1 MKENFRK
8 IQFLVYAVVVFI
20 VAFALD
26 SSISGK
32 AGGSNNESDQ
42 GKPITLDT
50 VRIERVLHAKE
61 RRMDS
66 VLSMVRDEVRSG
78 RSIIQ
83 ANSIFVINNSELQT
97 IGKEGLQVLVF
108 HNDTLRYWTDNRVPC
123 GVVFNPALNNR
134 LEKLNNAWYEIRT
147 ITDGGYKYVGLIFLK
162 NKYDK
167 ITNRLLPEDLM
178 PEFELPS
185 AWTVAPINVSF
196 GVPIKDCDGTMLF
209 SLLPVTTVYL
219 NGSNFYIVGVL
230 FLAALILLMLFFNS
244 WIQRLMGQ
252 EGKSQWILLII
263 LGLMF
268 ACVELNVLRPS
279 IIYNLDFFDTDY
291 FRGGGMVFTIGDFV
305 INSVFLFFVIKFLF
319 MLAEYR
325 GLRDRI
331 LGLSPWRRYMVWA
344 LMLALFFGG
353 FGYIFHEVQSLVRI
367 SKFSFMLNNLMAI
380 NAFSIVGLLLMVI
393 LSGTMV
399 FTSIKMASYFDYTLV
414 SGSMVRHI
422 LVYLSASLA
431 ISLMLWPL
439 LGLMPALAVLY
450 AFLMLGVALHMH
462 YHGDL
467 RGLFRY
473 MVMLLLSAMFEGLF
487 VCYTTESKIDDEF
500 NEMASMSTDIGDPIA
515 ELLINGFSGA
525 LADDP
530 MLYDYVS
537 IDDPD
542 QRQAKLHDYILHQYF
557 SNAYW
562 IRYDI
567 DVRVLEPPVGVFFAG
582 ISDDFVAA
590 YNSGL
595 DTKCPS
601 FRLIDTPDGSISYY
615 GYLDHKVD
623 GANKY
628 ICISVRTKAVPKEVG
643 YPSLLISDN
652 AVDDRKASLSEQ
664 EYARYHNGQKMYQN
678 GSFSYDMSDKSFVE
692 MFSADDPSDTL
703 RTMDDGPYKHIVH
716 HKDGNTMVITR
727 QKFTFADYVTQFSY
741 LFVTFMLM
749 MFLFANVILREP
761 GNTRKESLQSRL
773 IVWFSIILVLSFVFV
788 CIASVSLVVNRF
800 RNQDAAKI
808 DERVSSVYMRI
819 NQECGDTLRFNTMWK
834 PGVVGPMDIC
844 LTKMSQVFFTDI
856 NLYGANG
863 QLIATSRPE
872 LFADGFI
879 STRINSQALSSFMVD
894 YKASFIQEENI
905 GKVDYA
911 SAYTPFFNKR
921 KEIIGYINMP
931 YFSNVESLE
940 RELSNQIVSIINLY
954 VVLMMLTILLAALLS
969 SRIVQPIK
977 MIQNKMVTMELGK
990 NHEKIAYDRDDEIGQ
1005 LVAEYN
1011 TMVDKLA
1018 ESAKLIAQGEREEAW
1033 KTMARQVA
1041 HEIKNPLTPMQL
1053 STQFLKRAW
1062 DDQKPDFGER
1072 IAKFTDT
1079 MIQQIETLSSI
1090 ATSFSN
1096 FAKMPDPV
1104 CRPLNLVEILSNVV
1118 TLYQNDDKADVTSDL
1133 GANPEIICMLDKEQ
1147 ISRVFVNIIKNA
1159 TQAIPNGVR
1168 GKIHVTLKEEADS
1181 KVVVRIADNG
1191 SGIPDAVR
1199 GKIFT
1204 PNFTTKSTGSGLGLA
1219 MVKTMVE
1226 NVKGSITFESEVGKG
1241 TTFIIT
1247 LPVGEYETDAVS

>member
-1 MKENFRK
+1 MKDNFKK
-8 IQFLVYAVVVFI
+8 IQFLVYAVLVFV

-26 SSISGK
+26 SNISGK
-32 AGGSNNESDQ
+32 AGGSNNESDL

-61 RRMDS
+61 HRLDS
-66 VLSMVRDEVRSG
+66 VLSMVRDEVRQGSN
-78 RSIIQ
+78 IIN
-83 ANSIFVINNSELQT
+83 ANSIFVINNAELQNL
-97 IGKEGLQVLVF
+97 GKEGLQVLVF
-108 HNDTLRYWTDNRVPC
+108 RDDTLRYWTDNRVPC
-123 GVVFNPALNNR
+123 GVVYNPALNNR

-147 ITDGGYKYVGLIFLK
+147 ISDGPYKFVGLIFLK

-167 ITNRLLPEDLM
+167 ITNRLLPEDLL

-230 FLAALILLMLFFNS
+230 FLASLVLLLMFFDS
-244 WIQRLMGQ
+244 WIARLAAQ
-252 EGKSQWILLII
+252 EGKTQWILLII
-263 LGLMF
+263 LGLVF

-279 IIYNLDFFDTDY
+279 MIYKLDFFDMDY
-291 FRGGGMVFTIGDFV
+291 FRGDGLIFTIGDFV
-305 INSVFLFFVIKFLF
+305 INSVFLFFVVKFVF
-319 MLAEYR
+319 MLADYC
-325 GLRDRI
+325 GLRERI
-331 LGLSPWRRYMVWA
+331 LSLPVARRYLVWA
-344 LMLALFFGG
+344 LMLALFFGV
-353 FGYIFHEVQSLVRI
+353 FGYVFHEVQHLVRI

-380 NAFSIVGLLLMVI
+380 NAFSIVGLLLMVV

-399 FTSIKMASYFDYTLV
+399 FASIKLAWYFDYSLV
-414 SGSMVRHI
+414 TSLARAIVI
-422 LVYLSASLA
+422 YLSVSVIL
-431 ISLMLWPL
+431 SLMLWPL
-439 LGLMPALAVLY
+439 FGAMPAMAALY
-450 AFLMLGVALHMH
+450 SFLMLGVALYMH

-473 MVMLLLSAMFEGLF
+473 MVMLLLSAMFEGVF
-487 VCYTTESKIDDEF
+487 VCYTTESRIEAEF
-500 NEMASMSTDIGDPIA
+500 HEMASVGTDIGDPIA
-515 ELLINGFSGA
+515 ELLINGFA
-525 LADDP
+525 DHLADDP

-537 IDDPD
+537 ISDMS
-542 QRQAKLHDYILHQYF
+542 QRQARLHDYIIHQYF

-567 DVRVLEPPVGVFFAG
+567 DVKVLEPPVGVFFAG
-582 ISDDFVAA
+582 ISDDFVSA

-595 DTKCPS
+595 DTKCPR

-628 ICISVRTKAVPKEVG
+628 ICITVRTKAVPKEVG

-652 AVDDRKASLSEQ
+652 AAADRKASLSEQ
-664 EYARYHNGQKMYQN
+664 DYARYHNGQKMFQN
-678 GSFSYDMSDKSFVE
+678 GSFSYDMSDRSFVE
-692 MFSADDPSDTL
+692 MFSDTDPGDTL
-703 RTMDDGPYKHIVH
+703 RTVEDGPYMHIVH
-716 HKDGNTMVITR
+716 HKDGNTMVVTR
-727 QKFTFADYVTQFSY
+727 HKFTFADYITQFSY

-749 MFLFANVILREP
+749 MFLLANVLLRRHSDA
-761 GNTRKESLQSRL
+761 RKESLQTRL

-800 RNQDAAKI
+800 RDQDAAKI

-819 NQECGDTLRFNTMWK
+819 NQECGDTLSFNTLWK

-872 LFADGFI
+872 LFAGGFI

-894 YKASFIQEENI
+894 YKSTFIQEENI

-911 SAYTPFFNKR
+911 SAYTPFFNKH

-931 YFSNVESLE
+931 YFTNVESLE

-1079 MIQQIETLSSI
+1079 MIQQIDTLSSI

-1096 FAKMPDPV
+1096 FAKMPDPK

-1133 GANPEIICMLDKEQ
+1133 GGNPEIICMLDKEQ

-1168 GKIHVTLKEEADS
+1168 GKIHVTLKEEAGS

-1247 LPVGEYETDAVS
+1247 LPVGEYEADTAS

>member
-1 MKENFRK
+1 VKENFKK
-8 IQFLVYAVVVFI
+8 IQFLVYAVLVFV

-26 SSISGK
+26 SNISGK

-42 GKPITLDT
+42 GKPISLDAA
-50 VRIERVLHAKE
+50 RIERVLHAKE
-61 RRMDS
+61 RRLDS

-78 RSIIQ
+78 QNIIH
-83 ANSIFVINNSELQT
+83 ANSIFVINNGGLQT
-97 IGKEGLQVLVF
+97 LGSEGLQVLVF
-108 HNDTLRYWTDNRVPC
+108 QDDTLRYWTDNRVPC
-123 GVVFNPALNNR
+123 GKVFNPVLNNR

-167 ITNRLLPEDLM
+167 ITNRLLPEDLL

-196 GVPIKDCDGTMLF
+196 GVPIKDSDGTILF
-209 SLLPVTTVYL
+209 SLLPVKTVYL

-230 FLAALILLMLFFNS
+230 FLAALVLLLMFFDS
-244 WIQRLMGQ
+244 WIRRLMAR
-252 EGKSQWILLII
+252 EGKAQWILLII
-263 LGLMF
+263 LGLVF

-279 IIYNLDFFDTDY
+279 IIYNLDFFDMNY
-291 FRGGGMVFTIGDFV
+291 FRGEGLIFTIGDFV
-305 INSVFLFFVIKFLF
+305 INSVFLFFVTRFLF
-319 MLAEYR
+319 MLADYR
-325 GLRDRI
+325 GLRDKI
-331 LGLSPWRRYMVWA
+331 LALGTLRRCLVWA
-344 LMLALFFGG
+344 LMLALFFGVFG
-353 FGYIFHEVQSLVRI
+353 FIFLEFQHLVRI

-399 FTSIKMASYFDYTLV
+399 LASVKMASYFDYSIISDFRRSIV
-414 SGSMVRHI
+414 
-422 LVYLSASLA
+422 VYISSSVI
-431 ISLMLWPL
+431 ISLILWPL
-439 LGLMPALAVLY
+439 LGLVPAVATLY
-450 AFLMLGVALHMH
+450 TFMMLGVAMVMH
-462 YHGDL
+462 YRGDL

-473 MVMLLLSAMFEGLF
+473 MLMLLFSAMFEGMF
-487 VCYTTESKIDDEF
+487 VCYTTEQKIEDELS
-500 NEMASMSTDIGDPIA
+500 EMASVSSDIGDPIA
-515 ELLINGFSGA
+515 ELLINGFAGS

-537 IDDPD
+537 IDDPVL
-542 QRQAKLHDYILHQYF
+542 RQNRLRDYIQHQYF

-567 DVRVLEPPVGVFFAG
+567 DAKVLEPPMGVFFAG
-582 ISDDFVAA
+582 VDDDFVAA
-590 YNSGL
+590 YNSGV
-595 DTKCPS
+595 DTKCER
-601 FRLIDTPDGSISYY
+601 FRLIDAPDGSISYY

-628 ICISVRTKAVPKEVG
+628 ICITVRTKTVPKEVG

-664 EYARYHNGQKMYQN
+664 DYACYHNGQKMFQN
-678 GSFSYDMSDKSFVE
+678 GSFSYDMSDRSFVE
-692 MFSADDPSDTL
+692 SFSDGDPSDTL
-703 RTMDDGPYKHIVH
+703 RTIEDDGYMHVVH
-716 HKDGNTMVITR
+716 HKGTNTMVITR
-727 QKFTFADYVTQFSY
+727 LRFSFADYITQFSY

-749 MFLFANVILREP
+749 MFVFAKVVFRDNE
-761 GNTRKESLQSRL
+761 NESKESLQTRL
-773 IVWFSIILVLSFVFV
+773 IVWFSIILVMSFLFV

-819 NQECGDTLRFNTMWK
+819 NQECGDTLRFNSAWT
-834 PGVVGPMDIC
+834 PGVVGPMDVC

-856 NLYGANG
+856 NLYGADG

-872 LFADGFI
+872 LFADGFM

-894 YKASFIQEENI
+894 YKSSFIQEENI
-905 GKVDYA
+905 GKVSYA
-911 SAYTPFFNKR
+911 SAYTPFFNKH
-921 KEIIGYINMP
+921 KEIIAYINMP
-931 YFSNVESLE
+931 YFTNVESLE

-954 VVLMMLTILLAALLS
+954 VVLTMFTILLAALLS

-977 MIQNKMVTMELGK
+977 MIQDKMVTMELGK
-990 NHEKIAYDRDDEIGQ
+990 NHEKIEYDRDDEIGQ
-1005 LVAEYN
+1005 LVTEYN

-1053 STQFLKRAW
+1053 SIQFLNRAW
-1062 DDQKPDFGER
+1062 NQNDPDFGER
-1072 IAKFTDT
+1072 LSKVSNTL
-1079 MIQQIETLSSI
+1079 IQQIETLSSI

-1096 FAKMPDPV
+1096 FAKMPMPQ
-1104 CRPLNLVEILSNVV
+1104 CRPLNVVEILSNVV
-1118 TLYQNDDKADVTSDL
+1118 TLYQNTENVDVTSDF
-1133 GANPEIICMLDKEQ
+1133 GGYSDITCMLDKEQ
-1147 ISRVFVNIIKNA
+1147 ITRVFVNIIKNA
-1159 TQAIPNGVR
+1159 TQAIPQNVR
-1168 GKIHVTLKEEADS
+1168 GKIHVSLQKVADN
-1181 KVVVRIADNG
+1181 VRVLIADNG
-1191 SGIPDAVR
+1191 CGISDEVR
-1199 GKIFT
+1199 DKLFT
-1204 PNFTTKSTGSGLGLA
+1204 PNFTTKSSGSGLGLA

-1226 NVKGSITFESEVGKG
+1226 NVKGTITFESEVGKG

-1247 LPVGEYETDAVS
+1247 LPVGGEE